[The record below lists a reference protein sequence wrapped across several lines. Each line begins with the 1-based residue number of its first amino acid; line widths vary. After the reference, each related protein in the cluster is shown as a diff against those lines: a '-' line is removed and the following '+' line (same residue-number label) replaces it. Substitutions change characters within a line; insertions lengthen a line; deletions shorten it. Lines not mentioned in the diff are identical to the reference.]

1 MGVIIMSE
9 TINECMQLLLNNF
22 WILKEDDLDN
32 YYKIKRNQHLL
43 RDYINKT
50 LGSRL
55 IIHDRFI
62 KLEKIPAQALESIG
76 LPNFILQTDYI
87 YLCLILLFLE
97 DKTRETYFMLS
108 DLIDYVKNTAVALEL
123 NNVPNWTLTK
133 ERKSLKRAVNFLE
146 KIKVIKLKDASKD
159 DFSDNENAE
168 ALYISTGLSN
178 YVMRMFNNE
187 IFDIKQEEDFIKDE
201 WTYQNDEKG
210 DIRKYKIY
218 RNLIY
223 TPCIYMNDISKSE
236 IDYLKQLRHH
246 ISNELSNLNYELEL
260 TKNMALVFE
269 NENALT
275 KDSFPNNKRISAIVL
290 IVLTKLYELIKENK
304 IILNEYEI
312 GKISYED
319 LYNIIIG
326 IKNKYNIYL
335 SKTLKDLTDS
345 AFFDNILDILETYTF
360 IRNVDNYY
368 EILPAIRIFNSKL
381 IENKNKQLDIWGD
394 NND

>member
-1 MGVIIMSE
+1 MSE

-123 NNVPNWTLTK
+123 NNIPNWTLTK

-345 AFFDNILDILETYTF
+345 AFFDNIIDILETYTF

-368 EILPAIRIFNSKL
+368 EILPAIRIFSSKL

>member
-62 KLEKIPAQALESIG
+62 KLEKVPAQALESIG

-290 IVLTKLYELIKENK
+290 IVLTKLYELIKKNK

-345 AFFDNILDILETYTF
+345 AFFDNIIDILETYTF

-381 IENKNKQLDIWGD
+381 IENNNKQLDIWGD

>member
-1 MGVIIMSE
+1 MSE

-123 NNVPNWTLTK
+123 NNIPNWTLTK

-360 IRNVDNYY
+360 IMNVNNYY

>member
-1 MGVIIMSE
+1 MSE

-178 YVMRMFNNE
+178 YVMRLFNNE

-345 AFFDNILDILETYTF
+345 AFFENILDILETYTF

-368 EILPAIRIFNSKL
+368 EILPAIRIFSSKL

>member
-62 KLEKIPAQALESIG
+62 KLEKVPAQALESIG

-319 LYNIIIG
+319 LYNIIIN

-345 AFFDNILDILETYTF
+345 AFFDNIIDILETYTF

>member
-1 MGVIIMSE
+1 MSE

-319 LYNIIIG
+319 LYNIIID

-345 AFFDNILDILETYTF
+345 AFFENILDILETYTF

>member
-9 TINECMQLLLNNF
+9 TINEYMQLLLNNF

-32 YYKIKRNQHLL
+32 YYNIKRNQHLL

-76 LPNFILQTDYI
+76 LSNFILQTDYI

-123 NNVPNWTLTK
+123 NNIPNWTLTK

-187 IFDIKQEEDFIKDE
+187 IFDIKQEEDFIRDE

-345 AFFDNILDILETYTF
+345 AFFENILDILETYTF

>member
-345 AFFDNILDILETYTF
+345 AFFENILDILETYTF

-381 IENKNKQLDIWGD
+381 IENNNKQLDIWGD

>member
-9 TINECMQLLLNNF
+9 TIIECMQLLLNNF

-62 KLEKIPAQALESIG
+62 KLEKVPAQALESIG

-123 NNVPNWTLTK
+123 NNIPNWTLTK

-345 AFFDNILDILETYTF
+345 AFFDNIIDILETYTF

>member
-62 KLEKIPAQALESIG
+62 KLEKVPAQALESIG
-76 LPNFILQTDYI
+76 LSNFILQTDYI

-187 IFDIKQEEDFIKDE
+187 IFDIKQEEDFIRDE

-360 IRNVDNYY
+360 IRNVNNYY

>member
-62 KLEKIPAQALESIG
+62 KLEKVPAQALESIG

-345 AFFDNILDILETYTF
+345 AFFDNIIDILETYTF

>member
-345 AFFDNILDILETYTF
+345 AFFENILDILETYTF

>member
-1 MGVIIMSE
+1 MSE

-123 NNVPNWTLTK
+123 NNIPNWTLTK

-187 IFDIKQEEDFIKDE
+187 IFDIKQEEDFIRDE

-345 AFFDNILDILETYTF
+345 AFFDNIIDILETYTF

>member
-1 MGVIIMSE
+1 MSE

-260 TKNMALVFE
+260 TKNMALAFE

-345 AFFDNILDILETYTF
+345 AFFDNIIDILETYTF

>member
-1 MGVIIMSE
+1 MSE

-123 NNVPNWTLTK
+123 NNIPNWTLTK

-187 IFDIKQEEDFIKDE
+187 IFDIKQEEDFIRDE

-319 LYNIIIG
+319 LSNIIIG

-345 AFFDNILDILETYTF
+345 AFFENILDILETYTF

>member
-9 TINECMQLLLNNF
+9 TINEYMQLLLNNF

-62 KLEKIPAQALESIG
+62 KLEKVPAQALESIG

-187 IFDIKQEEDFIKDE
+187 IFDIKQEEDFIRDE

-319 LYNIIIG
+319 LSNIIIG

-345 AFFDNILDILETYTF
+345 AFFDNIIDILETYTF

-368 EILPAIRIFNSKL
+368 EILPAIRIFSSKL

>member
-1 MGVIIMSE
+1 MSE

-62 KLEKIPAQALESIG
+62 KLEKVPAQALESIG

-290 IVLTKLYELIKENK
+290 IVLTKLYELIKKNK

-345 AFFDNILDILETYTF
+345 AFFDNIIDILETYTF

-368 EILPAIRIFNSKL
+368 EMLPAIRIFNSKL

>member
-1 MGVIIMSE
+1 MSE
-9 TINECMQLLLNNF
+9 TINEYMQLLLNNF

-76 LPNFILQTDYI
+76 LSNFILQTDYI

-123 NNVPNWTLTK
+123 NNIPNWTLTK

-159 DFSDNENAE
+159 DFSDTENAE

-187 IFDIKQEEDFIKDE
+187 IFDIKQEEDFIRDE

-345 AFFDNILDILETYTF
+345 AFFDNIIDILETYTF

>member
-345 AFFDNILDILETYTF
+345 AFFDNIIDILETYTF

-368 EILPAIRIFNSKL
+368 EILPAIRIFSSKL

>member
-76 LPNFILQTDYI
+76 LSNFILQTDYI

-187 IFDIKQEEDFIKDE
+187 IFDIKQEEDFIRDE

-360 IRNVDNYY
+360 IRNVNNYY

>member
-1 MGVIIMSE
+1 MSE

-62 KLEKIPAQALESIG
+62 KLEKVPAQALESIG

-319 LYNIIIG
+319 LYNIIIN

-360 IRNVDNYY
+360 IRNVNNYY

>member
-1 MGVIIMSE
+1 MSE

-76 LPNFILQTDYI
+76 LSNFILQTDYI

-187 IFDIKQEEDFIKDE
+187 IFDIKQEEDFIRDE

-319 LYNIIIG
+319 LYNIIIN

-360 IRNVDNYY
+360 IRNVNNYY

>member
-76 LPNFILQTDYI
+76 LSNFILQTDYI

-187 IFDIKQEEDFIKDE
+187 IFDIKQEEDFIRDE

-345 AFFDNILDILETYTF
+345 AFFDNIIDILETYTF

>member
-1 MGVIIMSE
+1 MSE

-62 KLEKIPAQALESIG
+62 KLEKVPAQALESIG

-345 AFFDNILDILETYTF
+345 AFFDNIIDILETYTF

-368 EILPAIRIFNSKL
+368 EMLPAIRIFNSKL

>member
-1 MGVIIMSE
+1 MSE

-123 NNVPNWTLTK
+123 NNIPNWTLTK

-345 AFFDNILDILETYTF
+345 AFFDNIIDILETYTF

>member
-187 IFDIKQEEDFIKDE
+187 IFDIKQEEDFIRDE

-319 LYNIIIG
+319 LYNIIIN

-345 AFFDNILDILETYTF
+345 AFFDNIIDILETYTF

>member
-1 MGVIIMSE
+1 MSE
-9 TINECMQLLLNNF
+9 TIIECMQLLLNNF

-62 KLEKIPAQALESIG
+62 KLEKVPAQALESIG

-290 IVLTKLYELIKENK
+290 IVLTKLYELIKKNK

-345 AFFDNILDILETYTF
+345 AFFDNIIDILETYTF
-360 IRNVDNYY
+360 IRNINNYY

>member
-62 KLEKIPAQALESIG
+62 KLEKVPAQALESIG

-345 AFFDNILDILETYTF
+345 AFFDNIIDILETYTF

-368 EILPAIRIFNSKL
+368 EILPAIRIFSSKL

>member
-319 LYNIIIG
+319 LSNIIIG

-345 AFFDNILDILETYTF
+345 AFFENILDILETYTF

>member
-1 MGVIIMSE
+1 MSE

-123 NNVPNWTLTK
+123 NNIPNWTLTK

-319 LYNIIIG
+319 LYNIIIN

-360 IRNVDNYY
+360 IMNVNNYY

>member
-260 TKNMALVFE
+260 TKNMALAFE

-345 AFFDNILDILETYTF
+345 AFFDNIIDILETYTF

-368 EILPAIRIFNSKL
+368 EILPAIRIFSSKL

>member
-1 MGVIIMSE
+1 MSE

-62 KLEKIPAQALESIG
+62 KLEKVPAQALESIG

-260 TKNMALVFE
+260 TKNMALAFE

-345 AFFDNILDILETYTF
+345 AFFDNIIDILETYTF

-381 IENKNKQLDIWGD
+381 IENNNKQLDIWGD

>member
-62 KLEKIPAQALESIG
+62 KLEKVPAQALESIG

-345 AFFDNILDILETYTF
+345 AFFDNIIDILETYTF
-360 IRNVDNYY
+360 IRNINNYY

>member
-123 NNVPNWTLTK
+123 NNIPNWTLTK

-187 IFDIKQEEDFIKDE
+187 IFDIKQEEDFIRDE

-319 LYNIIIG
+319 LSNIIIG

-345 AFFDNILDILETYTF
+345 AFFENILDILETYTF

>member
-62 KLEKIPAQALESIG
+62 KLEKVPAQALESIG

-187 IFDIKQEEDFIKDE
+187 IFDIKQEEDFIRDE

-345 AFFDNILDILETYTF
+345 AFFENILDILETYTF

-368 EILPAIRIFNSKL
+368 EILPAIRIFSSKL

>member
-1 MGVIIMSE
+1 MSE

-62 KLEKIPAQALESIG
+62 KLEKVPAQALESIG

-290 IVLTKLYELIKENK
+290 IVLTKLYELIKKNK

-345 AFFDNILDILETYTF
+345 AFFDNIIDILETYTF

>member
-1 MGVIIMSE
+1 MSE

-62 KLEKIPAQALESIG
+62 KLEKVPAQALESIG

-319 LYNIIIG
+319 LYNIIIN

-345 AFFDNILDILETYTF
+345 AFFDNIIDILETYTF

>member
-345 AFFDNILDILETYTF
+345 AFFDNIIDILETYTF

-368 EILPAIRIFNSKL
+368 EMLPAIRIFNSKL

>member
-345 AFFDNILDILETYTF
+345 AFFDNIIDILETYTF
-360 IRNVDNYY
+360 IRNVNNYY

>member
-1 MGVIIMSE
+1 MSE

-319 LYNIIIG
+319 LSNIIIG

-345 AFFDNILDILETYTF
+345 AFFENILDILETYTF